1 MSENERDKR
10 RENQDK
16 NGRQKETLIDLEKK
30 RQQPEKEESERR
42 REKKIGMHI
51 VYLDGVDTKIMTK
64 LRKFIMENPP
74 KIQLHKT
81 RLLLTYC
88 CRQDN
93 LFENASLSRNYD
105 KICFFLLNYVLKRCS
120 TPVR

>member
-1 MSENERDKR
+1 MRERAIFLHGKR
-10 RENQDK
+10 IR
-16 NGRQKETLIDLEKK
+16 
-30 RQQPEKEESERR
+30 
-42 REKKIGMHI
+42 I

-74 KIQLHKT
+74 KILLHKT

-93 LFENASLSRNYD
+93 LVENAGLSRNYD
-105 KICFFLLNYVLKRCS
+105 KIYFFLANYILRRCS
-120 TPVR
+120 YKLDVMCARCSCECLKHGTYIRW